1 MHLLV
6 FFSLLVESFVIF
18 FRQFICRVVTII
30 LLVSNFPDL
39 VRSFRSSSFT
49 LQNFQDKPCCD
60 NSAYGTIKYAQKK
73 FLWRHFIKFVENQI
87 YLILPRHAIP
97 LKSTVVLTTWNTAKF
112 SVTCLR
118 TSSPWEKSPW
128 KQECWA
134 RLTSANFRYKNIG
147 GKHLCSA
154 NHLEQRQV
162 EQNFAW
168 RQFRWLDVHVFDRM
182 PAKRLMRWLTSQ
194 RLSQSFPSSHC
205 QAY

>member
-87 YLILPRHAIP
+87 YLILPRH
-97 LKSTVVLTTWNTAKF
+97 VVKEVYRSF
-112 SVTCLR
+112 
-118 TSSPWEKSPW
+118 
-128 KQECWA
+128 
-134 RLTSANFRYKNIG
+134 I
-147 GKHLCSA
+147 
-154 NHLEQRQV
+154 HLEQRQV
-162 EQNFAW
+162 ERKS
-168 RQFRWLDVHVFDRM
+168 RQVVHEDRGKNRHGNRNVKHDLR
-182 PAKRLMRWLTSQ
+182 PPISGIKI
-194 RLSQSFPSSHC
+194 
-205 QAY
+205 